1 MSQYY
6 LTVLCPLKHSPRSD
20 RKEKA
25 IDAVLLFY
33 LKEMASRV
41 FAKVIILILL
51 NWCEGLKTFV
61 E

>member
-41 FAKVIILILL
+41 FAKVIILITDV
-51 NWCEGLKTFV
+51 KV
-61 E
+61 